1 MPEFELVPEFDGLD
15 REQHNTANAR
25 LGLDPKSGKRDRPGL
40 LRLQAPAAKPATEVF
55 DAWETPGAYE
65 QLIHQQ
71 LEQATTKAAIAAS
84 AHAEPHTPSRSI
96 RPPTSRLALERH

>member
-71 LEQATTKAAIAAS
+71 LETSDHQSRDCRVRTRRA
-84 AHAEPHTPSRSI
+84 AHAEPLNQ
-96 RPPTSRLALERH
+96 TSYVAPGA